1 MAIKPK
7 RLFFR
12 SEKQSFSFVNFE
24 NLFKFNANR
33 AASAK
38 SSSISFLSPRRGRST
53 SQIQERGKRIKMLSV
68 LKSEVLQRIF
78 EEMVLYLL
86 KKRCTRKLLAEG
98 CSRITFRNRSKKGI
112 KETFEKAIRSF
123 SMTRVSFSKKKS
135 GWLNSLERLRD
146 RLRSSK
152 L

>member
-12 SEKQSFSFVNFE
+12 RERRSFSLVNFE

-112 KETFEKAIRSF
+112 KGTFEKAIRSF

>member
-1 MAIKPK
+1 MSI
-7 RLFFR
+7 R
-12 SEKQSFSFVNFE
+12 SERQSFSFVNFE

-33 AASAK
+33 GARAK
-38 SSSISFLSPRRGRST
+38 SSSISFLSPRWGRST

-78 EEMVLYLL
+78 AEMVLYLL
-86 KKRCTRKLLAEG
+86 KKRCTWKLLAEG
-98 CSRITFRNRSKKGI
+98 RSRITFRNRSKKGI
-112 KETFEKAIRSF
+112 KGTFEKAIRSF

-135 GWLNSLERLRD
+135 EWLNSLERLCD
-146 RLRSSK
+146 RLCSSK